1 MDIVNCQD
9 VDDVANC
16 HDIID
21 FQRSACYSF
30 NHEEVKDMAMA
41 ESKQWLTQ
49 KEIADFLHLR
59 VYKIYPRISALRR
72 AGVIETKSDP
82 SDDRL
87 ILVSANSLDII
98 KKALGIE

>member
-1 MDIVNCQD
+1 MVSIVMTLLTFKEAHVILN
-9 VDDVANC
+9 N
-16 HDIID
+16 
-21 FQRSACYSF
+21 S
-30 NHEEVKDMAMA
+30 EEVKDMATA
-41 ESKQWLTQ
+41 DSKQWLTQ

-59 VYKIYPRISALRR
+59 VYKIYPRISALRK

>member
-1 MDIVNCQD
+1 MTG
-9 VDDVANC
+9 
-16 HDIID
+16 
-21 FQRSACYSF
+21 
-30 NHEEVKDMAMA
+30 MTTA

-49 KEIADFLHLR
+49 KEIAEFLH
-59 VYKIYPRISALRR
+59 VQVNKIYPRISALRK

-82 SDDRL
+82 RDDRL

>member
-1 MDIVNCQD
+1 MDIVNYR
-9 VDDVANC
+9 DVANVVNC

-21 FQRSACYSF
+21 FQRSPCYSF
-30 NHEEVKDMAMA
+30 SNEEVKDMATA
-41 ESKQWLTQ
+41 DSKQWLTQ

-59 VYKIYPRISALRR
+59 VYKIYPRISALRK